1 MYILSFKIKTEE
13 VCKVK
18 KQNIKKIIPAA
29 FVLSTALFVAP
40 GFSSA
45 DTNTTNVGNLP
56 IVISAQ
62 EGKAPMSAA
71 QVAANGTQLPYIPTG
86 PYEEFPR
93 EWHVST
99 DDGALIDYVY
109 VDVVAQGPVSM
120 SGIFKFSGYKYVKPD
135 GTWIKDDENY
145 APSGNKGDVLY
156 SIAIP
161 KTNPIVVDTKL
172 KKDLNWKLI
181 DSNIV
186 DKNSGYHWSKAVTSG
201 ISHNVTVGLSYT
213 IGMEVGLE
221 GIATVNQSLTAS
233 FGYGITLNSE
243 ETVTKT
249 FDFNPKPDY
258 AYDQYRTALYQQVA
272 NYSVAPGSGL
282 QKWMSDRTADDLIN
296 KMSNMMGKG
305 NAVEYK
311 VKKSV
316 DYPVD
321 VLVALTSK

>member
-1 MYILSFKIKTEE
+1 MKRI
-13 VCKVK
+13 
-18 KQNIKKIIPAA
+18 NMKKIIPAA

-45 DTNTTNVGNLP
+45 AIDTSTNVGNLP
-56 IVISAQ
+56 VVISSQ
-62 EGKAPMSAA
+62 EGKAPMTAA
-71 QVAANGTQLPYIPTG
+71 QVKQNGMALPYIPTG
-86 PYEEFPR
+86 PYEEFPN

-99 DDGALIDYVY
+99 NDGALIDYVY
-109 VDVVAQGPVSM
+109 VDVVAKENGTSINNV
-120 SGIFKFSGYKYVKPD
+120 IRYKDYRILKAD
-135 GTWIKDDENY
+135 GTWLQDGESYSKT
-145 APSGNKGDVLY
+145 ANKGQVLY

-161 KTNPIVVDTKL
+161 KTNPALSDTKL
-172 KKDLNWKLI
+172 KKNVSWKLI

-221 GIATVNQSLTAS
+221 GIAKVNQSLTAS
-233 FGYGITLNSE
+233 FGYGVTLNSE
-243 ETVTKT
+243 STVTKT

-272 NYSVAPGSGL
+272 NYSVAPGAGL
-282 QKWMSDRTADDLIN
+282 QKWI
-296 KMSNMMGKG
+296 SNWENNDPTVKVLKLLGKP
-305 NAVEYK
+305 APFEYK
-311 VKKSV
+311 VKESV

-321 VLVALTSK
+321 ILVALTSK

>member
-1 MYILSFKIKTEE
+1 MKR
-13 VCKVK
+13 
-18 KQNIKKIIPAA
+18 IKKVIPAA
-29 FVLSTALFVAP
+29 FVLSSALFVAP

-45 DTNTTNVGNLP
+45 ATDTPTNVGNLP
-56 IVISAQ
+56 VVISSQ
-62 EGKAPMSAA
+62 EAKAPMTAE
-71 QVAANGTQLPYIPTG
+71 QVQQNGMALPYIPTG
-86 PYEEFPR
+86 PYEEFPN

-99 DDGALIDYVY
+99 SDGALIDYVY
-109 VDVVAQGPVSM
+109 VDVVANENGTSINNV
-120 SGIFKFSGYKYVKPD
+120 IRYKDYRILKAD
-135 GTWIKDDENY
+135 GTWLQDGESYSKT
-145 APSGNKGDVLY
+145 ANKGEVLY

-161 KTNPIVVDTKL
+161 KTNPAVSDTKL
-172 KKDLNWKLI
+172 KKNVSWKLI
-181 DSNIV
+181 DSNVI
-186 DKNSGYHWSKAVTSG
+186 DKNSGYHWSKSVTSG

-272 NYSVAPGSGL
+272 NYSVAPGAGL
-282 QKWMSDRTADDLIN
+282 QKWMSDWENNDPTNQVFKLL
-296 KMSNMMGKG
+296 GKP
-305 NAVEYK
+305 APFKYK
-311 VKKSV
+311 VKEAV
-316 DYPVD
+316 NYPVD

>member
-1 MYILSFKIKTEE
+1 M
-13 VCKVK
+13 K
-18 KQNIKKIIPAA
+18 KQKIKKIIPAA

-109 VDVVAQGPVSM
+109 VDVVAKQNGARVY
-120 SGIFKFSGYKYVKPD
+120 GIKGNVNDKYKIVKAD
-135 GTWIKDDENY
+135 GTWLKDGEEY
-145 APSGNKGDVLY
+145 EKTGNKGEVLY

-161 KTNPIVVDTKL
+161 KTDPILEDTKL
-172 KKDLNWKLI
+172 KKELNWKLI

-233 FGYGITLNSE
+233 FGYGVTLNSE

-272 NYSVAPGSGL
+272 TYSVVPGEKL
-282 QKWMSDRTADDLIN
+282 QKWMSEQNSVWDNIFGQLGGQFGQKFT
-296 KMSNMMGKG
+296 SPT
-305 NAVEYK
+305 EYK
-311 VKKSV
+311 VKNSV

>member
-1 MYILSFKIKTEE
+1 MKRM
-13 VCKVK
+13 
-18 KQNIKKIIPAA
+18 KKIIPAA
-29 FVLSTALFVAP
+29 FVLSSALFVAP

-56 IVISAQ
+56 IVVDSQ
-62 EGKAPMSAA
+62 GPKAPMTAE

-86 PYEEFPR
+86 PYEEFPK

-99 DDGALIDYVY
+99 EDGALIDYVY
-109 VDVVAQGPVSM
+109 VDVVANDNGVSL
-120 SGIFKFSGYKYVKPD
+120 SGLKNIYRDYKILKAD
-135 GTWIKDDENY
+135 GTWLQDGESYSKT
-145 APSGNKGDVLY
+145 GNKGDVLY

-161 KTNPIVVDTKL
+161 KTNPALADTKL
-172 KKDLNWKLI
+172 KKKMSWKLI
-181 DSNIV
+181 DSNVI
-186 DKNSGYHWSKAVTSG
+186 DKNSGYHWSKSVTSG
-201 ISHNVTVGLSYT
+201 MSHNVTVGLSYT

-221 GIATVNQSLTAS
+221 GIAKVNQSLTAS

-272 NYSVAPGSGL
+272 NYSVAPGAGL
-282 QKWMSDRTADDLIN
+282 QNWMSNWENSDPTNQVLKAL
-296 KMSNMMGKG
+296 GKPAPFKLQAKE
-305 NAVEYK
+305 AVN
-311 VKKSV
+311 
-316 DYPVD
+316 YPVD

>member
-1 MYILSFKIKTEE
+1 MKR
-13 VCKVK
+13 
-18 KQNIKKIIPAA
+18 IKKIIPAA
-29 FVLSTALFVAP
+29 FVLSSALLVAP

-45 DTNTTNVGNLP
+45 ATDTTNVGNLP
-56 IVISAQ
+56 VVISAQ
-62 EGKAPMSAA
+62 EGKAPMTAE
-71 QVAANGTQLPYIPTG
+71 QVAQNGTQLPYIPTG
-86 PYEEFPR
+86 PYEEFPGQ
-93 EWHVST
+93 WHVST
-99 DDGALIDYVY
+99 EEGKLIDYVY
-109 VDVVAQGPVSM
+109 VDVVAQQNNTSM
-120 SGIFKFSGYKYVKPD
+120 SNIIKFSGYKYVKPD
-135 GTWIKDDENY
+135 GTWIKDDETY
-145 APSGNKGDVLY
+145 APTGNKGDVLY

-161 KTNPIVVDTKL
+161 KTDPIAADTKL
-172 KKDLNWKLI
+172 KKQLDWKLI
-181 DSNIV
+181 DSTVI
-186 DKNSGYHWSKAVTSG
+186 DKTAGYHWSKAVTSG

-243 ETVTKT
+243 DTVTKT

-272 NYSVAPGSGL
+272 NYSVVPGAGL
-282 QKWMSDRTADDLIN
+282 QKWMSDRTADDIIN
-296 KMSNMMGKG
+296 KTYNLLGKG

>member
-1 MYILSFKIKTEE
+1 MKRMK
-13 VCKVK
+13 KV
-18 KQNIKKIIPAA
+18 IPAA
-29 FVLSTALFVAP
+29 FVLSSALFVAP

-45 DTNTTNVGNLP
+45 ATDTTNVGNLP
-56 IVISAQ
+56 VVISAQ
-62 EGKAPMSAA
+62 EGKAPMTAE
-71 QVAANGTQLPYIPTG
+71 QVQENGTQLPYIPTG
-86 PYEEFPR
+86 PYEEFPN

-99 DDGALIDYVY
+99 EDGKLIDYVY
-109 VDVVAQGPVSM
+109 VDVVAKSNGARVYGLKMDANSKHK
-120 SGIFKFSGYKYVKPD
+120 ILKAD
-135 GTWIKDDENY
+135 GTWLKVGEEY
-145 APSGNKGDVLY
+145 EKTGNKGEVLY
-156 SIAIP
+156 TIAIP
-161 KTNPIVVDTKL
+161 KNDPILEDTKL
-172 KKDLNWKLI
+172 KKEVNWKLI

-233 FGYGITLNSE
+233 FGYGVTLNSE

-249 FDFNPKPDY
+249 FDFNPKYDY

-272 NYSVAPGSGL
+272 TYSVVPGEKL
-282 QKWMSDRTADDLIN
+282 QKWMSEQNGVWDNLF
-296 KMSNMMGKG
+296 GQLGEEFKG
-305 NAVEYK
+305 LTSPTEYK
-311 VKKSV
+311 VKTSV

>member
-1 MYILSFKIKTEE
+1 MKRHK
-13 VCKVK
+13 
-18 KQNIKKIIPAA
+18 IKKITKVIPAA

-45 DTNTTNVGNLP
+45 ATDTPTNVGNLP
-56 IVISAQ
+56 VVISSQ
-62 EGKAPMSAA
+62 EAKAPMTAE
-71 QVAANGTQLPYIPTG
+71 QVQRNGMELPYIPTG
-86 PYEEFPR
+86 PYEEFPN

-99 DDGALIDYVY
+99 NDGALIDYVY
-109 VDVVAQGPVSM
+109 VDVVANENGTSIDNV
-120 SGIFKFSGYKYVKPD
+120 IKYEGYKILKAD
-135 GTWIKDDENY
+135 GTWLEDGESYSKT
-145 APSGNKGDVLY
+145 AKKGEVLY

-161 KTNPIVVDTKL
+161 KTNPALSDTKL
-172 KKDLNWKLI
+172 KKKLSWKLI
-181 DSNIV
+181 DSNII

-221 GIATVNQSLTAS
+221 GIAKVNQSLTAS

-272 NYSVAPGSGL
+272 NYSVAPGAGL
-282 QKWMSDRTADDLIN
+282 QKWMSDWENNDPIN
-296 KMSNMMGKG
+296 QVFKVLGKP
-305 NAVEYK
+305 APVKYK
-311 VKKSV
+311 VKEAV
-316 DYPVD
+316 NYPVD